1 MEHRMKNHKQCK
13 KTCERAEKRAAVN
26 NVTRA
31 DKSQRISTLGATIA
45 ALMVTPLTAL
55 GQSSDDVQT
64 LKEVQVRA
72 QADGLEINRY
82 NVKTT
87 KAGKFEQDVADIP
100 QAITIVPDTLMVDQN
115 ATTLEEA
122 MRNVPSVTFNSGEGG
137 RIGDN
142 INIRGFYTF
151 GDMYVDGIRDTAQYN
166 RDVFN
171 DAAIEVLRGS
181 ASMLFGRGQA
191 GGVINQVFK
200 KPFLDNK
207 SNVSVIGGSLDYIR
221 STADV
226 NFVIDREQSSAFRVN
241 AVVQDSGSSRNWVTN
256 HTQGVAPSLSWGIG
270 TYNQIDV
277 SYYYLN
283 TKFVPDYG
291 IGFNGVTKN
300 PVDVPGSTFSGTT
313 QDEENNR
320 TQMGTSS
327 QSYSFD
333 KDTSL
338 VTKLRYS
345 NYVRSL
351 WVNKG

>member
-1 MEHRMKNHKQCK
+1 MEHCMKTQKHRKKQP
-13 KTCERAEKRAAVN
+13 
-26 NVTRA
+26 
-31 DKSQRISTLGATIA
+31 QHISTLGATIA

-55 GQSSDDVQT
+55 GQSQEEMQT

-82 NVKTT
+82 TVKTT
-87 KAGKFEQDVADIP
+87 KAGKFEQDVAEVP
-100 QAITIVPDTLMVDQN
+100 QAITIVPDTLLTDQN

-122 MRNVPSVTFNSGEGG
+122 MKNVPSVTFNSGEGG

-207 SNVSVIGGSLDYIR
+207 SNVSVIGGSFDYFR

-226 NFVIDREQSSAFRVN
+226 NFVIDREQS
-241 AVVQDSGSSRNWVTN
+241 
-256 HTQGVAPSLSWGIG
+256 
-270 TYNQIDV
+270 
-277 SYYYLN
+277 
-283 TKFVPDYG
+283 
-291 IGFNGVTKN
+291 
-300 PVDVPGSTFSGTT
+300 
-313 QDEENNR
+313 
-320 TQMGTSS
+320 
-327 QSYSFD
+327 
-333 KDTSL
+333 
-338 VTKLRYS
+338 
-345 NYVRSL
+345 
-351 WVNKG
+351 